1 MTKIQKALKHNDGLP
16 LNQNDYI
23 VRNNT
28 VYKKNYVVKKQT
40 KDKMEFG
47 GKKTR
52 TNVVYKIASTEEYM
66 KLFGIEE
73 DAVYEEISKVLSY
86 IYELNRDSIIQ
97 QNKDTNLINNKIYD
111 VLLRFMQD
119 PSLNKNIKN
128 FIEFQYNNRNNV
140 DLINE
145 EKNNLIDKLAHEQY
159 ISFLDSSKVI
169 SSRIPPNHFNHLW
182 E

>member
-1 MTKIQKALKHNDGLP
+1 MDNGLIVDRKYNGDYLVIGKITEDTNVKYDEDTKSFKHNDGLP

-40 KDKMEFG
+40 KDKMAFG

-86 IYELNRDSIIQ
+86 IYELNRDSI
-97 QNKDTNLINNKIYD
+97 N
-111 VLLRFMQD
+111 
-119 PSLNKNIKN
+119 S
-128 FIEFQYNNRNNV
+128 
-140 DLINE
+140 
-145 EKNNLIDKLAHEQY
+145 
-159 ISFLDSSKVI
+159 
-169 SSRIPPNHFNHLW
+169 
-182 E
+182 